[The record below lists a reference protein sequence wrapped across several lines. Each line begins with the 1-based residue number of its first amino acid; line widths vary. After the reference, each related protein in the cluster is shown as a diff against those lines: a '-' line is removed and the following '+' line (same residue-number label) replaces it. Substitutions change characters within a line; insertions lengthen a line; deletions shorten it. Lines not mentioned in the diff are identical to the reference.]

1 MSRKFAAALALL
13 IAVALLPIPALAA
26 PAQTLDFTTMD
37 TVDNTAERWTWDKDS
52 LTLTLNGATLAV
64 PLRLPGGAKI
74 VVNGN
79 NSISVSHQ
87 NDLSQDPQNFV
98 VSCSQG
104 TVTITGPGTLNITYG
119 TGQDLNV
126 DNGPLKDLW
135 IGNLVLGM
143 EGKPGPTVNL
153 TQNMVK
159 GVAITGDV
167 IVHSGKLNIKALSR
181 AGDGIEGDVTV
192 TGGSLN
198 IEAMNGGIVGS
209 LYITGGSVRA
219 MAKNDAT
226 SGVLDEY
233 DGIAFGGLLKVK
245 GGEVWLTS
253 YTPGGH
259 HADRFAPAILEEPLL
274 EEGLTIKGSTIYN
287 DPSPTQTVT
296 WKPYGTA
303 VIIPPDIPINPNPNP
318 GGRSNRAPARSPGEL
333 LYPFIGDTPAKTVRI
348 SAGDDSGSQSGIIIY
363 VPTDDTPNTTT
374 SNPTTGANDFV
385 STATAAAL
393 MALLGAAAL
402 LRK

>member
-13 IAVALLPIPALAA
+13 IAVALLPIPALAD
-26 PAQTLDFTTMD
+26 PVQPLDFTLE
-37 TVDNTAERWTWDKDS
+37 TAPASGVNWTWDKDS

-87 NDLSQDPQNFV
+87 NDPSQDPQNFV

-119 TGQDLNV
+119 TGQDITL
-126 DNGPLKDLW
+126 DNSSDIDLW
-135 IGNLVLGM
+135 VGDLVLGM
-143 EGKPGPTVNL
+143 EGQRGPTVTL
-153 TQNMVK
+153 TNYMK
-159 GVAITGDV
+159 GVAV
-167 IVHSGKLNIKALSR
+167 
-181 AGDGIEGDVTV
+181 IEGDIEVNSGSLNIRSTAANSSGIDGEARV
-192 TGGSLN
+192 TGGFLD
-198 IEAMNGGIVGS
+198 IEAMNGGIYGHLTV
-209 LYITGGSVRA
+209 TGGNVRIKA
-219 MAKNDAT
+219 LNQS
-226 SGVLDEY
+226 SGDGEE
-233 DGIAFGGLLKVK
+233 GIALEGLLNVE
-245 GGEVWLTS
+245 GGVVWLTS
-253 YTPGGH
+253 HAPDGIN
-259 HADRFAPAILEEPLL
+259 ADRFAPAILQEELSTD
-274 EEGLTIKGSTIYN
+274 LTVRGSTNYN
-287 DPSPTQTVT
+287 ELDPTQPVT
-296 WKPYGTA
+296 WKTYGPSIDT
-303 VIIPPDIPINPNPNP
+303 P
-318 GGRSNRAPARSPGEL
+318 GGPEQSG

-374 SNPTTGANDFV
+374 SNPTTGAADLV
-385 STATAAAL
+385 STAAAAAL

>member
-1 MSRKFAAALALL
+1 MSRKLAAALALL

-26 PAQTLDFTTMD
+26 PAQPLNFTTMD
-37 TVDNTAERWTWDKDS
+37 SVDNTADHWKWDKDS
-52 LTLTLNGATLAV
+52 KTLTLNGATLAV
-64 PLRLPGGAKI
+64 PLFLPDGAKI
-74 VVNGN
+74 VVNGT

-87 NDLSQDPQNFV
+87 NDPSQDPTNFV

-126 DNGPLKDLW
+126 DNGTRKDLW
-135 IGNLVLGM
+135 VGGLVLGM
-143 EGKPGPTVNL
+143 EGQRGPTVNL
-153 TQNMVK
+153 TQNMFESM
-159 GVAITGDV
+159 AITGDV
-167 IVHSGKLNIKALSR
+167 NVHSGTLNIKALSR
-181 AGDGIEGDVTV
+181 AGGGILGAVAV

-219 MAKNDAT
+219 MVTNNAT
-226 SGVLDEY
+226 GDDVDEY
-233 DGIAFGGLLKVK
+233 VGIAFKGTLNVHGGV
-245 GGEVWLTS
+245 VWLTS
-253 YTPGGH
+253 RAPGGNYG
-259 HADRFAPAILEEPLL
+259 AQFAPAILEEPLP
-274 EEGLTIKGSTIYN
+274 ESLTVRGSTIYN
-287 DPSPTQTVT
+287 DPTPTQTVT
-296 WKPYGTA
+296 WKPYGIT
-303 VIIPPDIPINPNPNP
+303 VDINPGLPVNPNNPNP
-318 GGRSNRAPARSPGEL
+318 GGPEQSG
-333 LYPFIGDTPAKTVRI
+333 LYPFIGDTQAKTVKI
-348 SAGDDSGSQSGIIIY
+348 SVGDDSGSQSGIIIY

>member
-1 MSRKFAAALALL
+1 MSRKLAAALALL
-13 IAVALLPIPALAA
+13 IAVALLPIPTLAN
-26 PAQTLDFTTMD
+26 PITMLDFTAMET
-37 TVDNTAERWTWDKDS
+37 TDNTTDHWRWDKDS
-52 LTLTLNGATLAV
+52 KTLTLNGVDLAAQ
-64 PLRLPGGAKI
+64 LRLPGGATI
-74 VVNGN
+74 VVNGT

-87 NDLSQDPQNFV
+87 NDSSEDPTNFV

-126 DNGPLKDLW
+126 DNGTRKDLW
-135 IGNLVLGM
+135 VGGLVLGM
-143 EGKPGPTVNL
+143 EGQRGPTVNL
-153 TQNMVK
+153 TQNMFESM
-159 GVAITGDV
+159 AITGSVD
-167 IVHSGKLNIKALSR
+167 VHSGTLNIKALSR
-181 AGDGIEGDVTV
+181 AGGGILGDVTV

-219 MAKNDAT
+219 KVRNDAT
-226 SGVLDEY
+226 GDDEDEY
-233 DGIAFGGLLKVK
+233 VGIAFKGTLNVRGGV
-245 GGEVWLTS
+245 VWLTS
-253 YTPGGH
+253 HTPSGNY
-259 HADRFAPAILEEPLL
+259 ADQFAPAILEEPLP
-274 EEGLTIKGSTIYN
+274 ESLTVKGSTNYN
-287 DPSPTQTVT
+287 DPNPNQTVT
-296 WKPYGTA
+296 WKPYGPSIDT
-303 VIIPPDIPINPNPNP
+303 P
-318 GGRSNRAPARSPGEL
+318 GGPEQSG

-363 VPTDDTPNTTT
+363 VPTDDTPPTTT
-374 SNPTTGANDFV
+374 GNPTTGANDFV

>member
-1 MSRKFAAALALL
+1 MSRKLAAALALL
-13 IAVALLPIPALAA
+13 IAVALLPIPTLAT
-26 PAQTLDFTTMD
+26 PVTVLDFTLED
-37 TVDNTAERWTWDKDS
+37 APASGVNWTWDKDS
-52 LTLTLNGATLAV
+52 KTLTLTGATLAV
-64 PLRLPGGAKI
+64 PLCLPPDATI
-74 VVNGN
+74 VVNGT

-87 NDLSQDPQNFV
+87 NDPSQDPTNFV

-119 TGQDLNV
+119 TEQDLNV

-135 IGNLVLGM
+135 MGNLVLGM
-143 EGKPGPTVNL
+143 EGQRGPTVNL
-153 TQNMVK
+153 TQNMFESM
-159 GVAITGDV
+159 AITGSVD
-167 IVHSGKLNIKALSR
+167 VHSGTLNIKALSR
-181 AGDGIEGDVTV
+181 AGGGILGDVAV

-219 MAKNDAT
+219 KVRNDAT
-226 SGVLDEY
+226 GDDEDEY
-233 DGIAFGGLLKVK
+233 VGIAFKGTLNVRGGV
-245 GGEVWLTS
+245 VWLTS
-253 YTPGGH
+253 HTPRGNY
-259 HADRFAPAILEEPLL
+259 ADRFAPAILEEELSTD
-274 EEGLTIKGSTIYN
+274 LTVKGSTTYD
-287 DPSPTQTVT
+287 DPKPTQPVT
-296 WKPYGTA
+296 WKTYGPSIDT
-303 VIIPPDIPINPNPNP
+303 P
-318 GGRSNRAPARSPGEL
+318 GGPGQSD
-333 LYPFIGDTPAKTVRI
+333 LYPFIGDTLAKTVRI

-374 SNPTTGANDFV
+374 SNPTTGAADFV

>member
-1 MSRKFAAALALL
+1 MSRKLAAALALL
-13 IAVALLPIPALAA
+13 IAVALLPIPTLAN
-26 PAQTLDFTTMD
+26 PITMLDFTAMET
-37 TVDNTAERWTWDKDS
+37 TDNTTDHWRWDKDS
-52 LTLTLNGATLAV
+52 KTLTLNGVDLAAQ
-64 PLRLPGGAKI
+64 LRLPGGATI
-74 VVNGN
+74 VVNGT

-87 NDLSQDPQNFV
+87 NDPSEDPTNFV

-126 DNGPLKDLW
+126 DNGTRKDLW
-135 IGNLVLGM
+135 IGHLVLGM
-143 EGKPGPTVNL
+143 EGQPGPKVNL
-153 TQNMVK
+153 TQNMFESM
-159 GVAITGDV
+159 AITGNVD
-167 IVHSGKLNIKALSR
+167 VHSGTLNIKALSR
-181 AGDGIEGDVTV
+181 AGGGILGDVAV

-219 MAKNDAT
+219 MVTNNAT
-226 SGVLDEY
+226 GDDVDEY
-233 DGIAFGGLLKVK
+233 VGIAFKGTLNVHGGV
-245 GGEVWLTS
+245 VWLTS
-253 YTPGGH
+253 HAPGGNYG
-259 HADRFAPAILEEPLL
+259 DRFAPAILEEELSTD
-274 EEGLTIKGSTIYN
+274 LTVKGSTVYN
-287 DPSPTQTVT
+287 DQTPTQPVT
-296 WKPYGTA
+296 WKTRGPAVATDPGT
-303 VIIPPDIPINPNPNP
+303 PNNPTP
-318 GGRSNRAPARSPGEL
+318 GGPEQSG

-374 SNPTTGANDFV
+374 GNPTTGANDFV
-385 STATAAAL
+385 STATVAAL